1 MSLLRRSVNTI
12 LTNSNQVAFQAKAVV
27 HSRAYLYPPLGALYL
42 VEHHT
47 LWPTLLRRIFPCF
60 VLSVSVI
67 IPMFILTYVPQAA
80 VLTFTEGLLGP
91 LSAIALVLSES
102 SVIINV
108 LSRTFLLEQ
117 ALNDI
122 FDATLICEGQVSL
135 VSKGREIRPGKNSDG
150 VKKLGKLLKKPLQTY
165 E

>member
-1 MSLLRRSVNTI
+1 MSLLRRSVDTI

-47 LWPTLLRRIFPCF
+47 LWPTLLRRIFPCLI
-60 VLSVSVI
+60 LSVSVI